1 MESWTLAHKASVKPA
16 PYQIIL
22 GDYSGDDVEGY
33 LESSNAYLRDGFFF
47 KSSERE

>member
-22 GDYSGDDVEGY
+22 GDDSGDDVEDY
-33 LESSNAYLRDGFFF
+33 RESSNTYLQDGFF